1 MNFELTDEQKMV
13 RETIRDF
20 SESEIKPGVME
31 RDEKAEFPTEIIK
44 KLGELGFLG
53 MQVPEQYGGTEM
65 DTVSHVIALEEIAR
79 VDASTCVIMS
89 VNNSLFSNPI
99 LKFGS
104 EFLKNKYLPL
114 TSSGEKLGAYSL
126 SEPQSGSDAKAML
139 TTATKDG
146 DAYILNGVKN
156 WVTSGISSDFV
167 IVFAKTDRE
176 AGHRGISAFVVEK
189 GLAGFTTGKKEDKLG
204 IRGSDTS
211 ELIFENCRVPAEN
224 LIGEEGQGFKI
235 ALATLDVG
243 RIGIAAQALGIAQGA
258 LERSIKYANE
268 RQQFGKPIGR
278 FQGIGFKL
286 ADMATRVDASR
297 LLVYRAAWLKDQGK
311 TIGEKASMAKV
322 FAADTAMYVA
332 TEAVQIHGGYGF
344 IREFEVERMMRDAK
358 ITQIYEGTCE
368 IQRLVISRH
377 LLAE

>member
-20 SESEIKPGVME
+20 SETEIKPGVME
-31 RDEKAEFPTEIIK
+31 RDEKAEFPGEIIK

-53 MQVPEQYGGTEM
+53 MQVPEAYGGTEM
-65 DTVSHVIALEEIAR
+65 DAVSHVIALEEIAR

-104 EFLKNKYLPL
+104 EFLKEKYLPL

-146 DAYILNGVKN
+146 DSYVLNGVKN
-156 WVTSGISSDFV
+156 WVTSGISCDFV
-167 IVFAKTDRE
+167 IVFAKTDKT

-189 GLAGFTTGKKEDKLG
+189 GLPGFTTGKKEDKLG

-211 ELIFENCRVPAEN
+211 ELIFENCRIPAEN

-243 RIGIAAQALGIAQGA
+243 RIGIGAQALGIAQGA
-258 LERSIKYANE
+258 LERSIQYANE
-268 RQQFGKPIGR
+268 RQQFGKSIGM

-297 LLVYRAAWLKDQGK
+297 LLVYRAAWLKDRGM

-322 FAADTAMYVA
+322 FAGDTAMYVT

-358 ITQIYEGTCE
+358 ITQIYEGTNE

>member
-1 MNFELTDEQKMV
+1 MNFELTEEQKMV
-13 RETIRDF
+13 RETVRDF
-20 SESEIKPGVME
+20 AAAEIKPGVMD
-31 RDEKAEFPTEIIK
+31 RDEKAEFPGAIIK
-44 KLGELGFLG
+44 KLGTLGFMG
-53 MQVPEQYGGTEM
+53 MQVPEIYGGTEM
-65 DTVSHVIALEEIAR
+65 DAVSHVITLEEIAR

-99 LKFGS
+99 LQFGS
-104 EFLKNKYLPL
+104 EYLKHKYLPL

-139 TTATKDG
+139 TTATRDG
-146 DAYILNGVKN
+146 DSYLLNGVKN

-167 IVFAKTDRE
+167 IVFAKTDKE

-189 GLAGFTTGKKEDKLG
+189 GLTGFTTGKKEDKLG

-211 ELIFENCRVPAEN
+211 ELIFENCRIPGAN
-224 LIGEEGQGFKI
+224 LIGKEGEGFKI
-235 ALATLDVG
+235 AMATLDVG
-243 RIGIAAQALGIAQGA
+243 RIGIGAQALGIAQGA
-258 LERSIKYANE
+258 LDRSIKYAKE
-268 RQQFGKPIGR
+268 REQFGKPIGM

-311 TIGEKASMAKV
+311 TIGEKASMAKM
-322 FAADTAMYVA
+322 FAADTAMYVT

-358 ITQIYEGTCE
+358 ITQIYEGTNE

>member
-1 MNFELTDEQKMV
+1 MNFELTEEQKMV
-13 RETIRDF
+13 RETVRDF
-20 SESEIKPGVME
+20 AAAEIKPGVMD
-31 RDEKAEFPTEIIK
+31 RDEKAEFPGAIIK
-44 KLGELGFLG
+44 KLGTLGFMG
-53 MQVPEQYGGTEM
+53 MQVPEIYGGTEM
-65 DTVSHVIALEEIAR
+65 DAVSHVITLEEIAR

-99 LKFGS
+99 LQFGS
-104 EFLKNKYLPL
+104 EYLKHKYLPL

-139 TTATKDG
+139 TTATRDG
-146 DAYILNGVKN
+146 DSYLLNGVKN

-167 IVFAKTDRE
+167 IVFAKTDKE

-189 GLAGFTTGKKEDKLG
+189 GLTGFTTGKKEDKLG

-211 ELIFENCRVPAEN
+211 ELIFENCRIPGAN
-224 LIGEEGQGFKI
+224 LIGKEGEGFKI
-235 ALATLDVG
+235 AMATLDVG
-243 RIGIAAQALGIAQGA
+243 RIGIGAQALGIAQGA
-258 LERSIKYANE
+258 LDRSVKYAKE
-268 RQQFGKPIGR
+268 RQQFGKPIGM

-311 TIGEKASMAKV
+311 TIGEKASMAKM
-322 FAADTAMYVA
+322 FAADTAMYVT

-358 ITQIYEGTCE
+358 ITQIYEGTNE

>member
-1 MNFELTDEQKMV
+1 MNFELTEEQKMV
-13 RETIRDF
+13 QETIRDF
-20 SESEIKPGVME
+20 AEAEIKPGVME

-53 MQVPEQYGGTEM
+53 MQVPEVYGGTEM
-65 DTVSHVIALEEIAR
+65 DAVSHVIALEEIAR
-79 VDASTCVIMS
+79 VDASTCVILS
-89 VNNSLFSNPI
+89 VNNSLFSNPLI
-99 LKFGS
+99 KFGS
-104 EFLKNKYLPL
+104 EFLKKKYLPL

-146 DAYILNGVKN
+146 DSYILNGVKN
-156 WVTSGISSDFV
+156 WVTSGISSDVV
-167 IVFAKTDRE
+167 IVFAKTDKA

-189 GLAGFTTGKKEDKLG
+189 GLPGFTTGKKEDKLG

-211 ELIFENCRVPAEN
+211 ELIFENCRVSAEN
-224 LIGEEGQGFKI
+224 LIGEEGMGFKI
-235 ALATLDVG
+235 AMATLDVG

-258 LERSIKYANE
+258 LDRSIQYAKE
-268 RQQFGKPIGR
+268 RQQFGKPIGM

-297 LLVYRAAWLKDQGK
+297 MLVYRAAWLKDKGK
-311 TIGEKASMAKV
+311 NIGEKASMAKV
-322 FAADTAMYVA
+322 FAGDTAMYVA
-332 TEAVQIHGGYGF
+332 TEAVQIHGGYGY

-358 ITQIYEGTCE
+358 ITQIYEGTNE

-377 LLAE
+377 LLAD

>member
-1 MNFELTDEQKMV
+1 MNFELTEEQKMV

-20 SESEIKPGVME
+20 AEAEIKPGVME
-31 RDEKAEFPTEIIK
+31 RDEKAEFPTEVIR
-44 KLGELGFLG
+44 KLGELGFMG
-53 MQVPEQYGGTEM
+53 MQVPEVYGGTEM
-65 DTVSHVIALEEIAR
+65 DALSYAITLEEIAR

-104 EFLKNKYLPL
+104 EYLKNKYLPL

-139 TTATKDG
+139 TTATRDG
-146 DAYILNGVKN
+146 DSYVLNGVKN
-156 WVTSGISSDFV
+156 WVTNGISSDFV
-167 IVFAKTDRE
+167 IVFAKTDKD
-176 AGHRGISAFVVEK
+176 AGYKGISAFVVEK

-211 ELIFENCRVPAEN
+211 ELIFENCRIPAEN
-224 LIGEEGQGFKI
+224 LIGKEGEGFKI

-258 LERSIKYANE
+258 LERSIQYAKE
-268 RQQFGKPIGR
+268 REQFGKPIGM

-297 LLVYRAAWLKDQGK
+297 LLVYRAAWLKDKGK
-311 TIGEKASMAKV
+311 TIGEKASMAKMY
-322 FAADTAMYVA
+322 AADTAMYVA

-358 ITQIYEGTCE
+358 ITQIYEGTNE

-377 LLAE
+377 LLAD

>member
-1 MNFELTDEQKMV
+1 MNFELTEEQKMV
-13 RETIRDF
+13 RETVRDF
-20 SESEIKPGVME
+20 AAAEIKPGVMD
-31 RDEKAEFPTEIIK
+31 RDEKAEFPGAIIK
-44 KLGELGFLG
+44 KLGTLGFMG
-53 MQVPEQYGGTEM
+53 MQVPEIYGGTEM
-65 DTVSHVIALEEIAR
+65 DAVSHVITLEEIAR

-99 LKFGS
+99 LQFGS
-104 EFLKNKYLPL
+104 EYLKHKYLPL

-139 TTATKDG
+139 TTATRDG
-146 DAYILNGVKN
+146 DSYLLNGVKN

-167 IVFAKTDRE
+167 IVFAKTDKE

-211 ELIFENCRVPAEN
+211 ELIFENCRIPAEN
-224 LIGEEGQGFKI
+224 LIGKEGEGFKI
-235 ALATLDVG
+235 AMATLDVG
-243 RIGIAAQALGIAQGA
+243 RIGIGAQALGIAQGA
-258 LERSIKYANE
+258 LDRSVKYAKE
-268 RQQFGKPIGR
+268 RQQFGKPIGM

-311 TIGEKASMAKV
+311 TIGEKASMAKM
-322 FAADTAMYVA
+322 FAADTAMYVT

-358 ITQIYEGTCE
+358 ITQIYEGTNE

>member
-1 MNFELTDEQKMV
+1 MNFELTEEQLMV

-20 SESEIKPGVME
+20 AASEIKPGVME
-31 RDEKAEFPTEIIK
+31 RDEKAEFPGEIIK
-44 KLGELGFLG
+44 KLGALGFMG
-53 MQVPEQYGGTEM
+53 MQVPEVYGGTEM
-65 DTVSHVIALEEIAR
+65 DAVSHVITLEEIAR

-114 TSSGEKLGAYSL
+114 TSNGEKLGAYSL

-139 TTATKDG
+139 TTATLDG
-146 DAYILNGVKN
+146 DSYILNGVKN

-167 IVFAKTDRE
+167 IVFAKTDKD

-189 GLAGFTTGKKEDKLG
+189 GLDGFTTGKKEDKLG

-211 ELIFENCRVPAEN
+211 ELIFENCRVPVEN
-224 LIGEEGQGFKI
+224 LIGKEGSGFKI
-235 ALATLDVG
+235 ALETLDVG
-243 RIGIAAQALGIAQGA
+243 RIGIGAQALGIAQGA
-258 LERSIKYANE
+258 LDRSIQYARE
-268 RQQFGKPIGR
+268 REQFGKPIGM

-311 TIGEKASMAKV
+311 TIGEKASMAKM
-322 FAADTAMYVA
+322 FAADTAMYVT

-358 ITQIYEGTCE
+358 ITQIYEGTNE

-377 LLAE
+377 LLSE

>member
-53 MQVPEQYGGTEM
+53 MLVPEQYGGTEM